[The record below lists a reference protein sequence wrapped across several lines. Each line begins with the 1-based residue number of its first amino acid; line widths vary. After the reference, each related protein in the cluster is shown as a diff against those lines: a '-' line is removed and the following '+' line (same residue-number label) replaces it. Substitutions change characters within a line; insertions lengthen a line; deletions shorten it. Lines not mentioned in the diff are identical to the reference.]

1 MIIRS
6 DDSPVAHG
14 SLRGAVGGAAYDRCM
29 PSARLQDC
37 TDDAVALVRRWLAA
51 SAGTKPD
58 AGAVRL
64 AEALRDDRGLDFTRG
79 LVDKVIRPEDPRVV
93 ARNLEQVSRDVPD
106 FLSWSL
112 RGAVTLGGGFA
123 TMAPW
128 AVVPTARKILR
139 RMTGHL
145 VVDATDAKLGPALA
159 KVGGPGVV
167 VDVDLLGEAV
177 LGSAESDRRLQATM
191 DLLARDDVDHV
202 SIGVRSVVPQMS
214 AWAFDQTVERV
225 VDRLVPLYR
234 LAASSPTAKS
244 VTLDAGDHR
253 DLDVTLA
260 AFRTLL
266 DRDEFLGLDAGVVL
280 QAYLPDAAGALDSLT
295 AWAQQR
301 RARGG
306 APITVRL
313 VKGASLATE
322 RVDAILHGWPLAT
335 WGSKQETDT
344 AHLRLLDAALTPE
357 RIDAVRIGVASHNLF
372 TLATAW
378 TLAQRRGVTDGVHVA
393 VLLGMASASADAV
406 RADVG
411 RVVVSTPV
419 VHPDQFDA
427 AIPYLARRLQESASP
442 DGFVAAAGDIGQ
454 DESVFERERGRWLAA
469 IAALDA
475 PGPVPATNRTQDRRA
490 PIGDPVHRDAFTNA
504 PDTDPSTAANREWA
518 LDVLR
523 RVPRSQ
529 LGAQTIRGSK
539 VADRSKLERIVARTA
554 QAGVNWGRQDPSD
567 RAELL
572 DLIAHELET
581 RRADLIEVSAA
592 ETGTTFSE
600 ADSDVS
606 AAIDSAHHAADS
618 ARRLAVLDGDGAR
631 YVPPRLTVVAPTWT
645 SPVANPAEGV
655 FAALAAGSGVVLKPA
670 PQAKRSGA
678 VLADVLWD
686 AGVPHSLLQL
696 VDLDEDQLGRD
707 LIAHPA
713 VDRIVLTGSADTAR
727 SFRWWRAGLPLTGA
741 TSGKNAI
748 VVTPSA
754 DLDLA
759 VQDIVRS
766 AFGRAGQ
773 QCSAASLVILVGAV
787 GESERF
793 RRQLVDA
800 TRTLRVAWPDDPTAQ
815 VGPLIA
821 EPEGM
826 VRAGLTEL
834 GPGESWL
841 VQPVPLDDSGRLWSP
856 GIRDGVRPGSDFHQ
870 TEYLAPVLGIMRA
883 DTLDQAI
890 AIQNGTDH
898 GLAAGLHSLDTD
910 EVADWIAGVRA
921 GNLSVNRGTTGAVVH
936 RQPFGGW
943 KRSSV
948 GTGTKPG
955 GSMSVATLGRWE
967 PTPRTVHKSIQLH
980 GLPPRVTAV
989 IEAAR
994 SGLSFEE
1001 FDQVRAGALSDVRA
1015 REAEFGVAHDP
1026 AGLVVERNVLRWRPQ
1041 SVIVRQAEG
1050 ASSGDLVRVLAAAT
1064 AARADLLVSTA
1075 RPLPGPLTQLLASS
1089 RSPLHVVDHLVESD
1103 DEFLRRAASGDLFRP
1118 DWSSGDEVEQD
1129 TLDAVLAQGQDRPAH
1144 TAFGGPGARIR
1155 LVGGD
1160 PLALEEALGAS
1171 VDVAIHDAPV
1181 VEAGIIEMLPFLRE
1195 QTVSIT
1201 AHRFGDLDPDLAEL
1215 HV

>member
-1 MIIRS
+1 
-6 DDSPVAHG
+6 
-14 SLRGAVGGAAYDRCM
+14 M

-51 SAGTKPD
+51 SAGAKPD
-58 AGAVRL
+58 AGAARL
-64 AEALRDDRGLDFTRG
+64 ADVLRDEHGLDFTRG
-79 LVDKVIRPEDPRVV
+79 FVDKVIRPEDPRV
-93 ARNLEQVSRDVPD
+93 AAQNLEKVSHDVPE
-106 FLSWSL
+106 FLAWYL

-128 AVVPTARKILR
+128 AVVPTARRILR

-145 VVDATDAKLGPALA
+145 VIDATPAKLGPALA
-159 KVGGPGVV
+159 KVGGPGTRLNVN
-167 VDVDLLGEAV
+167 LLGEAV
-177 LGSAESDRRLQATM
+177 LGSAESDRRLQGTM
-191 DLLARDDVDHV
+191 DLLARDDVDYV
-202 SIGVRSVVPQMS
+202 SIKVSSVVPQMS
-214 AWAFDQTVERV
+214 MWAFDQTVERV

-234 LAASSPTAKS
+234 LAASAGAGGRAKFIN
-244 VTLDAGDHR
+244 LDMEEYR

-260 AFRTLL
+260 VFRALL
-266 DRDEFLGLDAGVVL
+266 DRDEFLGLEAGIVL
-280 QAYLPDAAGALDSLT
+280 QAYLPDAAGALDELT
-295 AWAQQR
+295 DWATQR

-306 APITVRL
+306 APIKVRL
-313 VKGASLATE
+313 VKGANLAME
-322 RVDAILHGWPLAT
+322 RVDAILHEWPLAT
-335 WGSKQETDT
+335 WDSKRETDT
-344 AHLRLLDAALTPE
+344 AYLRMLDSALTPE
-357 RIDAVRIGVASHNLF
+357 RIDAVRIGVAGHNLF
-372 TLATAW
+372 DLATAW
-378 TLAQRRGVTDGVHVA
+378 TLARRRGVTDGVDVEM
-393 VLLGMASASADAV
+393 LLGMASTHADAV

-411 RVVVSTPV
+411 QVLLYTPV
-419 VHPDQFDA
+419 VQPDQFDS
-427 AIPYLARRLQESASP
+427 AIAYLARRLQESASP
-442 DGFVAAAGDIGQ
+442 ENFIASAADIDH
-454 DESVFERERGRWLAA
+454 DESVFERERGRWLAS
-469 IAALDA
+469 IDALDA
-475 PGPVPATNRTQDRRA
+475 PVPSTHRTQDRRRPTGEPA
-490 PIGDPVHRDAFTNA
+490 HRDGFENV
-504 PDTDPSTAANREWA
+504 PDTDPAIAANRSWA

-529 LGAQTIRGSK
+529 LGAHTIRGAK
-539 VADRSKLERIVARTA
+539 VSDRSTLERIVARTA

-581 RRADLIEVSAA
+581 RRADLIEVMAA
-592 ETGTTFSE
+592 ETGKTLGE
-600 ADSDVS
+600 ADTEVS
-606 AAIDSAHHAADS
+606 EAIDSAHHYAES
-618 ARRLAVLDGDGAR
+618 ARRLATLDGDGAR
-631 YVPPRLTVVAPTWT
+631 YVPPRLTVVVPPWNF
-645 SPVANPAEGV
+645 PVAIPAGGV
-655 FAALAAGSGVVLKPA
+655 LAALAAGSGVVLKPA
-670 PQAKRSGA
+670 PEAKRCGA
-678 VLADVLWD
+678 LLADVLWD

-696 VDLDEDQLGRD
+696 VDLDENELGRD

-713 VDRIVLTGSADTAR
+713 VDRIILTGSADTAR
-727 SFRWWRAGLPLTGA
+727 SFRWWRAGLPLTA
-741 TSGKNAI
+741 ETSGKNAI

-759 VQDIVRS
+759 VQDIVQS
-766 AFGRAGQ
+766 AFGHAGQ
-773 QCSAASLVILVGAV
+773 KCSAASLVILVGSV

-815 VGPLIA
+815 MGPVIA
-821 EPEGM
+821 EPQGKL
-826 VRAGLTEL
+826 RAGLTEL

-870 TEYLAPVLGIMRA
+870 TEYFGPVLGIMRA
-883 DTLDQAI
+883 ENLDQAL
-890 AIQNGTDH
+890 AIQNGTDY
-898 GLAAGLHSLDTD
+898 GLTAGIHSLDAD
-910 EVADWIAGVRA
+910 EVADWIAGVQA
-921 GNLSVNRGTTGAVVH
+921 GNLYVNRGITGAIVR

-943 KRSSV
+943 KRSAV
-948 GTGTKPG
+948 GTGTKAG
-955 GSMSVATLGRWE
+955 GPMYVATLGRWE
-967 PTPRTVHKSIQLH
+967 PLPRTVHKSIQLH

-1015 REAEFGVAHDP
+1015 REAEFGVSHDP
-1026 AGLVVERNVLRWRPQ
+1026 SGLVVQRNVLRWRPQ

-1050 ASSGDLVRVLAAAT
+1050 ASTGDLVRVLVAAT
-1064 AARADLLVSTA
+1064 AARAHLLLSSA

-1103 DEFLRRAASGDLFRP
+1103 EEFLRRAASGDVFRQE
-1118 DWSSGDEVEQD
+1118 WSSGDDEPQDALEEV
-1129 TLDAVLAQGQDRPAH
+1129 LSQGQDRPAH

-1155 LVGGD
+1155 LIGGD

-1171 VDVAIHDAPV
+1171 VDVAIHDGPV

-1195 QTVSIT
+1195 QSVSIT
-1201 AHRFGDLDPDLAEL
+1201 AHRFGDLDPDFSEL